1 MIEQLHFV
9 EPDLR
14 AIDTTSAEVIAC
26 SVFQDER
33 PMRGLAGLLDWRLA
47 GRLSVIAKSDFLTGA
62 EGEIV
67 LVPGRP
73 YVRFEKILVLG
84 IGLRASFDE
93 GVVRRVLA
101 KLVSALDGLKVRRAL
116 VEVPGRASGKLD
128 AAQAAELLLE
138 CAESALEDEMWTF
151 VDDEA
156 AEKAMAKKL
165 VRRRDARSRPDA

>member
-1 MIEQLHFV
+1 MIEAVHFV

-47 GRLSVIAKSDFLTGA
+47 GRLSGLAKSDFLTGA
-62 EGEIV
+62 EGEVV

-84 IGLRASFDE
+84 IGPRATFDD

-101 KLVSALDGLKVRRAL
+101 KLVTALDGLKVRRAL
-116 VEVPGRASGKLD
+116 VEVPGRSSGKLD

>member
-47 GRLSVIAKSDFLTGA
+47 GRLSVLAKNDFLTGA

-84 IGLRASFDE
+84 IGPRSAFDD
-93 GVVRRVLA
+93 GVVRRVLG
-101 KLVSALDGLKVRRAL
+101 KLVSALEGLKVRRAL
-116 VEVPGRASGKLD
+116 VEVPGRPSGKLEP
-128 AAQAAELLLE
+128 ARAAELLLE
-138 CAESALEDEMWTF
+138 CAESSLEDEMWTL

-156 AEKAMAKKL
+156 AEKTMAQKL

>member
-14 AIDTTSAEVIAC
+14 AIDTATAEVIAC
-26 SVFQDER
+26 SAFQDER
-33 PMRGLAGLLDWRLA
+33 PLRGLAGLLDWRLA
-47 GRLSVIAKSDFLTGA
+47 GRLSVLAKNDFLTGA

-84 IGLRASFDE
+84 IGPRATFDD

-101 KLVSALDGLKVRRAL
+101 KLVSALEGLKVRRAL
-116 VEVPGRASGKLD
+116 VEVPGRPSGKLEPGR
-128 AAQAAELLLE
+128 AAELLLE
-138 CAESALEDEMWTF
+138 CAENALEDEMWTL

-156 AEKAMAKKL
+156 AEKSMAQKL

>member
-1 MIEQLHFV
+1 MIEAVHFV

-47 GRLSVIAKSDFLTGA
+47 GRLSVIAKNDFLTGA

-84 IGLRASFDE
+84 IGPRASFDE

-116 VEVPGRASGKLD
+116 VEIPGRASGKLE

>member
-1 MIEQLHFV
+1 MIEAVHFV

-47 GRLSVIAKSDFLTGA
+47 GRLSVLAKGDFLTGA
-62 EGEIV
+62 EGEVV

-84 IGLRASFDE
+84 IGPRATFDD

-101 KLVSALDGLKVRRAL
+101 KLVTALDGLKVRRAL
-116 VEVPGRASGKLD
+116 VEVPGRSSGKLD

>member
-26 SVFQDER
+26 SAFQDER
-33 PMRGLAGLLDWRLA
+33 PLRGLAGLLDWRLA
-47 GRLSVIAKSDFLTGA
+47 GRLSVLAKNDFLTGA

-84 IGLRASFDE
+84 IGPRATFDDA
-93 GVVRRVLA
+93 VVRRVLG
-101 KLVSALDGLKVRRAL
+101 KLVSALEGLKVRRAL
-116 VEVPGRASGKLD
+116 VEVPGRPSGKLEPEK
-128 AAQAAELLLE
+128 AAELLLE

-151 VDDEA
+151 VDDEV
-156 AEKAMAKKL
+156 AEKAMAQKL

>member
-47 GRLSVIAKSDFLTGA
+47 GRLSALAKNDFLTGA

-84 IGLRASFDE
+84 IGPRASFDDA
-93 GVVRRVLA
+93 VVRRVLG

-116 VEVPGRASGKLD
+116 VEVPGRPSGKLEP
-128 AAQAAELLLE
+128 ARAAELLLE
-138 CAESALEDEMWTF
+138 CAENALEDEVWTL

-156 AEKAMAKKL
+156 AEKAMAQKL
-165 VRRRDARSRPDA
+165 VRRRDARPRPDA

>member
-1 MIEQLHFV
+1 MIEAVHFV

-47 GRLSVIAKSDFLTGA
+47 GRLSVLAKGDFLTGA
-62 EGEIV
+62 EGEVV

-84 IGLRASFDE
+84 VGPRATFDD

-101 KLVSALDGLKVRRAL
+101 KLVTALDGLKVRRAL
-116 VEVPGRASGKLD
+116 VEVPGRSSGKLD

>member
-26 SVFQDER
+26 SAFQDER
-33 PMRGLAGLLDWRLA
+33 PLRGLAGLLDWRLA
-47 GRLSVIAKSDFLTGA
+47 GRLSVLAKNDFLTGA

-84 IGLRASFDE
+84 IGPRASFDDA
-93 GVVRRVLA
+93 VVRRVLG
-101 KLVSALDGLKVRRAL
+101 KLVSALEGLKVRRAL
-116 VEVPGRASGKLD
+116 VEVPGRPSGKLEPGK
-128 AAQAAELLLE
+128 AAELLLE
-138 CAESALEDEMWTF
+138 CAESALEDEMWTL

-156 AEKAMAKKL
+156 AEKAMAQKL

>member
-47 GRLSVIAKSDFLTGA
+47 GRLSALAKTDFLTGA
-62 EGEIV
+62 EGEVV

-73 YVRFEKILVLG
+73 HLRFEKVLVLG
-84 IGLRASFDE
+84 VGPRASFDE

-101 KLVSALDGLKVRRAL
+101 RLVSALDGLKVRRAL
-116 VEVPGRASGKLD
+116 VEVPGRASGKLE

>member
-26 SVFQDER
+26 SAFQDER

-47 GRLSVIAKSDFLTGA
+47 GRLSVLAKNDFLTGA

-84 IGLRASFDE
+84 IGPRATFDDA
-93 GVVRRVLA
+93 VVRRVLG

-116 VEVPGRASGKLD
+116 VEVPGRPSGKLEP
-128 AAQAAELLLE
+128 ARAAELLLE
-138 CAESALEDEMWTF
+138 CAESALEDEVWTL
-151 VDDEA
+151 VDDEL
-156 AEKAMAKKL
+156 AEKAMAQKL
-165 VRRRDARSRPDA
+165 VRRRDARPRPDA